1 MRYHAPMMLFL
12 SKRIAAVLLWRCIVL
27 ILCLTGNTAADVFV
41 RDDIITTPSP
51 DAFSVC
57 YRHTCAEVVEL
68 KLEHDQWERIRVL
81 FLSPPDS
88 AEEERARIARAIG
101 MMEIMTGGLANT
113 ANDKGGNLDGLF
125 AGGNQLDCIDESTN
139 STTYLRMLATDGL
152 LRRHSVQ
159 DRATR
164 GFFLFGWPHTTA
176 VIRDLGT
183 QHDYAVDSWFY
194 DNGIPPAIL
203 PLTIWRDGWEPEQG
217 GY

>member
-1 MRYHAPMMLFL
+1 MLRLPFSKQVAAAAL
-12 SKRIAAVLLWRCIVL
+12 SKCTAF
-27 ILCLTGNTAADVFV
+27 ILCLAGDAAADVFV

-51 DAFSVC
+51 AAFSVC
-57 YRHTCAEVVEL
+57 YGHTCKEMIEL
-68 KLEHDQWERIRVL
+68 KLEQNQWERIRAL
-81 FLSPPDS
+81 FLPRSNEA
-88 AEEERARIARAIG
+88 AEERMRIAKAIA
-101 MMEIMTGGLANT
+101 MMEFMIGGLANT
-113 ANDKGGNLDGLF
+113 ATDKGGNLDGLF
-125 AGGNQLDCIDESTN
+125 AEGNQMDCIDESTN

-176 VIRDLGT
+176 VIRDLGS

-203 PLTIWRDGWEPEQG
+203 PLAIWRDGWEPEQDG
-217 GY
+217 S